1 MLGCTLH
8 GAPCMFAGQH
18 CADAPNVPLLSSRKH
33 FDWRSATPARQTAK
47 SSARLSAKLHGPST
61 ATSSDQGTPVLA
73 ELIFPT
79 ATRVGGILVGVLLS
93 LALSVLLWP
102 KSASQEAL
110 R

>member
-1 MLGCTLH
+1 MPPIVPSLSDR
-8 GAPCMFAGQH
+8 Q
-18 CADAPNVPLLSSRKH
+18 PNL
-33 FDWRSATPARQTAK
+33 RSVTPAKQIAK
-47 SSARLSAKLHGPST
+47 SGARLSAELHAPSA
-61 ATSSDQGTPVLA
+61 ATSSGQSAFVLA

>member
-1 MLGCTLH
+1 M
-8 GAPCMFAGQH
+8 
-18 CADAPNVPLLSSRKH
+18 
-33 FDWRSATPARQTAK
+33 
-47 SSARLSAKLHGPST
+47 
-61 ATSSDQGTPVLA
+61 LA

>member
-1 MLGCTLH
+1 MPPIVPSLSD
-8 GAPCMFAGQH
+8 GQH
-18 CADAPNVPLLSSRKH
+18 KSR
-33 FDWRSATPARQTAK
+33 SVTPAKQIAK
-47 SSARLSAKLHGPST
+47 SGARAELHGPSA
-61 ATSSDQGTPVLA
+61 ATSSGQSAFVLA